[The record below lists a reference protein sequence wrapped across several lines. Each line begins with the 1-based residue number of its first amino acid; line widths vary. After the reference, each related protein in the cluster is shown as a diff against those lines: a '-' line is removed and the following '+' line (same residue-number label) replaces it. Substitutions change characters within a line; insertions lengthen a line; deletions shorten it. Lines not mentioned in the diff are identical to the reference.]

1 MKIKLFIISVLIGII
16 CMQDVAAQKKEGKY
30 IDPKIAVKTITKEQ
44 IEELEKERS
53 KNIEQEKK
61 SLTAEVERINKAISE
76 NKCTP
81 EQGEESKNKIAE
93 SYAKRLNAY
102 NAMIDAQISYAEV
115 SPINL
120 TTEFSLDTSSNGVS
134 LQLDNSRNRFR
145 KYVKTSISFPASI
158 GDANLR
164 GNGPEDLSTNAR
176 RSNLVSIG
184 PSVRHILDKNNR
196 FRFEY
201 GLHIQTLRTQL
212 DNNQIFVP
220 NGETTQVGDL
230 GRHVKWAIFSQTQLI
245 LPVHLEIGGARKIE
259 YEDGRIRFDTSKS
272 LKFGIGGYIGTNL
285 SSRLAIKE
293 KINGRTVKTTVRDG
307 FDNNVFL
314 YGLDAYVGYGGYA
327 LYANIPLNDVFKSGS
342 VNAQYF
348 SIGLRFQ

>member
-1 MKIKLFIISVLIGII
+1 MKSKLFILSILIGIFSI
-16 CMQDVAAQKKEGKY
+16 QNAIAQKKEGKY
-30 IDPKIAVKTITKEQ
+30 IDPREAAKTIIKEK

-53 KNIEQEKK
+53 KYVEQEKK
-61 SLTAEVERINKAISE
+61 ALTAEVERINKAISD
-76 NKCTP
+76 KICTA

-93 SYAKRLNAY
+93 SYAKRLNTY
-102 NAMIDAQISYAEV
+102 NAMIDARIAYAEV

-120 TTEFSLDTSSNGVS
+120 TSEFSLDTSPNGVS
-134 LQLDNSRNRFR
+134 WQLDNSGNRFR
-145 KYVKTSISFPASI
+145 RYATTSISFPLSI
-158 GDANLR
+158 GDVNLR
-164 GNGPEDLSTNAR
+164 GNGSENLSTNDR
-176 RSNLVSIG
+176 KSNLVSIG

-201 GLHIQTLRTQL
+201 GLHIQTLQSQL

-272 LKFGIGGYIGTNL
+272 LKFGFGGYIGTNL

-327 LYANIPLNDVFKSGS
+327 LFANIPLNDVFKSGS